1 MVLGSPGKGGE
12 LAMSDRH
19 PSRVKLLEASLRV
32 MRAKG
37 YNATRVE
44 DLCEAAGVTK
54 GSFFHHFKSKEE
66 IGIAAAEYWA
76 ETTGELFANAPYHR
90 HADPLDR
97 VLAYVDF
104 RKQLLAGEL
113 PQITCLAGTLVQE
126 IFDSD
131 PKIRAAC
138 ERCIRGHART
148 LEADIAEAMKQRGVE
163 ADWTPAGL
171 ALHTQAV
178 VQGALLLAKA
188 TSDTQVAAD
197 SLDHLRRYI
206 ELLFTQREPT
216 AAPSGDHGT
225 NKARRR
231 K

>member
-1 MVLGSPGKGGE
+1 MAIP
-12 LAMSDRH
+12 DRH

-32 MRAKG
+32 MRTKG

-66 IGIAAAEYWA
+66 IGVAAADYWT
-76 ETTGELFANAPYHR
+76 ETTSALFASAPYHC

-97 VLAYVDF
+97 LLAYIDF

-126 IFDSD
+126 IYDSE
-131 PKIRAAC
+131 PKIRDAC
-138 ERCIRGHART
+138 ERSIRGHAET
-148 LEADIAEAMKQRGVE
+148 LEADIAEAMRQRGIE
-163 ADWTPAGL
+163 ADWTPASL

-178 VQGALLLAKA
+178 IQGALLLAKA

-206 ELLFTQREPT
+206 ELLFTQKEPT
-216 AAPSGDHGT
+216 SAPSGDHGT
-225 NKARRR
+225 KKARRR